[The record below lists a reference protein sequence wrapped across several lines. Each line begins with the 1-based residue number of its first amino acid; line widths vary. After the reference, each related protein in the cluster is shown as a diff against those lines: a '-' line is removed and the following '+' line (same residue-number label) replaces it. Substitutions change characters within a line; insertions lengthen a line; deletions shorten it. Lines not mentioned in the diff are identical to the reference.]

1 MEERIREIEKE
12 IRMVDKKLNTV
23 ISMLWQL
30 IPIDKR
36 LYDDISKR
44 LDKPLRKY
52 KKRDKITDIEN
63 KEEVNHG
70 NQRVITQ

>member
-63 KEEVNHG
+63 KEDVNHG